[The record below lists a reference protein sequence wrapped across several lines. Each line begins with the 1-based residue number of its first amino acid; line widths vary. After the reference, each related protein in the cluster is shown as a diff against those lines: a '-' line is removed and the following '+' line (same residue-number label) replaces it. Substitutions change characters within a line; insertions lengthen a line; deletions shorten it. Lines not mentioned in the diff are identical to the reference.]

1 MSIRHALLV
10 ALAVGLCACPP
21 RGDKEQPSK
30 PRTCTKFGEQ
40 CDYAPGKLG
49 TCVRRDDCT
58 QGNCFVCQSQ
68 H

>member
-1 MSIRHALLV
+1 VKVTSLLLL
-10 ALAVGLCACPP
+10 LAVGLCACPP
-21 RGDKEQPSK
+21 TGDKQQPSK
-30 PRTCTKFGEQ
+30 RTCTKFGEQ
-40 CDYAPGKLG
+40 CDYEPGKLG

>member
-1 MSIRHALLV
+1 MNVMRALLV
-10 ALAVGLCACPP
+10 SFAIALAACPP
-21 RGDKEQPSK
+21 RAGKEQPSK
-30 PRTCTKFGEQ
+30 PRACSKFGEQ
-40 CDYAPGKLG
+40 CEFEPGKLG